1 MVNSNANAIGI
12 IFPNSYDNLVP
23 ELAGDRLMA
32 SIPFAGRYRIIDFLL
47 SSLANCGISNISIVV
62 RENYHSLMDHLGSG
76 REWDLLRKNGGLSIF
91 PPYAEKN
98 MKVYSGRVE
107 ALESILQFLKNKKE
121 KYVIM
126 TDANIAVDFDF
137 NDMLRAHIESGADV
151 TVAYTEQEIPAEL
164 IHAGVHGDMYYTLK
178 LEDGRVKRIFMN
190 SEESGKQNLSMNI
203 YIMEREA
210 LIEKIHAAFVR
221 GYSYFER
228 DILAPR
234 LEKYNI
240 RGYKYDGYYAR
251 ICGLKSYFDENMKL
265 LDDENLDALF
275 TGGQIYTKIRDDNP
289 TRYINGCKTKNN
301 LVADGCVIE
310 GDVENCVLFRGVK
323 IAKGAKIRNSVLM
336 QDTVV
341 KAGARLDYVVTDK
354 NVTIE
359 VGQELKGTD
368 TQPFYVAKGHTVLR

>member
-234 LEKYNI
+234 LEKYNV
-240 RGYKYDGYYAR
+240 RAYKYEGYYAR

-265 LDDENLDALF
+265 LDDENLEALF
-275 TGGQIYTKIRDDNP
+275 TGGPVYTKIRDDNP
-289 TRYINGCKTKNN
+289 TRYITGCKAKKN

-310 GDVENCVLFRGVK
+310 GDVENCILFRGVK
-323 IAKGAKIRNSVLM
+323 IEKGAKIRNSVLM

-341 KAGARLDYVVTDK
+341 KAGGRLDYVVTDK

-368 TQPFYVAKGHTVLR
+368 TQPFYVAKGHTV

>member
-47 SSLANCGISNISIVV
+47 SSLANCGISNIAIMV

-76 REWDLLRKNGGLSIF
+76 RAWDLLRKNGGLSIF

-107 ALESILQFLKNKKE
+107 ALESILPYLKSKKE

-126 TDANIAVDFDF
+126 MDANIAVDFDF
-137 NDMLRAHIESGADV
+137 NAMLAEHIESGADV

-164 IHAGVHGDMYYTLK
+164 IRAGVHGDMYYTLK
-178 LEDGRVKRIFMN
+178 LDDGRVRRIFMN
-190 SEESGKQNLSMNI
+190 SEMCGKQNLSMNI
-203 YIMEREA
+203 YIMDREA
-210 LIEKIHAAFVR
+210 LIDKIHAAFVR
-221 GYSYFER
+221 GSSYFER

-341 KAGARLDYVVTDK
+341 NAGARLDYVVTDK

-368 TQPFYVAKGHTVLR
+368 TQPFYVAKGHTV

>member
-47 SSLANCGISNISIVV
+47 SSLANCGISNIAIVV

-107 ALESILQFLKNKKE
+107 ALESILPYLKSKKE

-126 TDANIAVDFDF
+126 MDANIAVDFDF
-137 NDMLRAHIESGADV
+137 NAMLAEHIESGADV

-164 IHAGVHGDMYYTLK
+164 IRAGAHGDMYYTLK
-178 LEDGRVKRIFMN
+178 LDDGRVRRIFMN
-190 SEESGKQNLSMNI
+190 SEMCGKQNLAMNI
-203 YIMEREA
+203 YIMDREA
-210 LIEKIHAAFVR
+210 LIDKIHAAFVR
-221 GYSYFER
+221 GSSCFER

-341 KAGARLDYVVTDK
+341 NAGARLDYVVTDK

-368 TQPFYVAKGHTVLR
+368 TQPFYVAKGHTV

>member
-47 SSLANCGISNISIVV
+47 SSLANCGISNIAIVV
-62 RENYHSLMDHLGSG
+62 REKYHSLMDHLGSG
-76 REWDLLRKNGGLSIF
+76 RAWDLLRKNGGLSIF

-107 ALESILQFLKNKKE
+107 ALESILPYLKSKKE

-126 TDANIAVDFDF
+126 MDANIAVDFDF
-137 NDMLRAHIESGADV
+137 NAMLAEHIESGADV

-164 IHAGVHGDMYYTLK
+164 IRAGSHGDMYYTLK
-178 LEDGRVKRIFMN
+178 LDDGRVRRIFMN
-190 SEESGKQNLSMNI
+190 SEMCGKQNLSMNI
-203 YIMEREA
+203 YIMDREA
-210 LIEKIHAAFVR
+210 LIDKIHAAFVR

-265 LDDENLDALF
+265 LDDENLNALF

-368 TQPFYVAKGHTVLR
+368 TQPFYVAKGHTV

>member
-47 SSLANCGISNISIVV
+47 SSLANCGISNIAIVV
-62 RENYHSLMDHLGSG
+62 RENHHSLMDHLGSG

-107 ALESILQFLKNKKE
+107 ALESILPYLKSKKE

-126 TDANIAVDFDF
+126 MDANIAVDFDF
-137 NDMLRAHIESGADV
+137 NAMLAEHIESGADV

-164 IHAGVHGDMYYTLK
+164 IRAGSHGDMYYTLK
-178 LEDGRVKRIFMN
+178 LDDGRVRRIFMN
-190 SEESGKQNLSMNI
+190 SEMCGKQNLAMNI
-203 YIMEREA
+203 YIMDREA
-210 LIEKIHAAFVR
+210 LIDKIHAAFVR
-221 GYSYFER
+221 GSSCFER

-341 KAGARLDYVVTDK
+341 KAGGRLDYVVTDK

-368 TQPFYVAKGHTVLR
+368 TQPFYVAKGHTV

>member
-47 SSLANCGISNISIVV
+47 SSLANCGISNIAIVV

-76 REWDLLRKNGGLSIF
+76 RAWDLLRKNGGLSIF

-98 MKVYSGRVE
+98 MKVYSGHVE
-107 ALESILQFLKNKKE
+107 ALESILPYLRSKKE

-126 TDANIAVDFDF
+126 MDANIAVDFDF
-137 NDMLRAHIESGADV
+137 NAMLAEHIESGADV

-164 IHAGVHGDMYYTLK
+164 IRAGSHGDMYYTLK
-178 LEDGRVKRIFMN
+178 LDEGRVRRIFMN
-190 SEESGKQNLSMNI
+190 SEMCGKQNLSMNI
-203 YIMEREA
+203 YIMDREA
-210 LIEKIHAAFVR
+210 LIDKIHAAFVR
-221 GYSYFER
+221 GYSCFER

-265 LDDENLDALF
+265 LDDENLDTLF

-341 KAGARLDYVVTDK
+341 NAGARLDYVVTDK

-368 TQPFYVAKGHTVLR
+368 TQPFYVAKGHTV

>member
-47 SSLANCGISNISIVV
+47 SSLANCGISNIAIVV

-76 REWDLLRKNGGLSIF
+76 RAWDLLRKNGGLSIF

-107 ALESILQFLKNKKE
+107 ALDSILPYLKSKKE

-126 TDANIAVDFDF
+126 MDANIAVDFDF
-137 NDMLRAHIESGADV
+137 NAMLAEHIESGADV

-164 IHAGVHGDMYYTLK
+164 IRAGSHGDMYYTLK
-178 LEDGRVKRIFMN
+178 LDDGRVRRIFMN
-190 SEESGKQNLSMNI
+190 SEMCGKQNLSMNI
-203 YIMEREA
+203 YIMDREA
-210 LIEKIHAAFVR
+210 LIDKIHAAFVR
-221 GYSYFER
+221 GSSCFER

-240 RGYKYDGYYAR
+240 RGYKYDGYYAG

-341 KAGARLDYVVTDK
+341 NAGARLDYVVTDK

-368 TQPFYVAKGHTVLR
+368 TQPFYVAKGHTV

>member
-47 SSLANCGISNISIVV
+47 SSLANCGISNIAIVV

-76 REWDLLRKNGGLSIF
+76 RAWDLLRKNGGLSIF

-107 ALESILQFLKNKKE
+107 ALESILPYLKCKKE

-126 TDANIAVDFDF
+126 MDANIAVDFDF
-137 NDMLRAHIESGADV
+137 NAMLAEHIESGADV

-164 IHAGVHGDMYYTLK
+164 IRAGVHGDMYYTLK
-178 LEDGRVKRIFMN
+178 LDDGRVRRIFMN
-190 SEESGKQNLSMNI
+190 SEMCGKQNLSMNI
-203 YIMEREA
+203 YIMDREA
-210 LIEKIHAAFVR
+210 LIDKIHAAFVR

-289 TRYINGCKTKNN
+289 TRYNNGCKTKNN

-341 KAGARLDYVVTDK
+341 NAGARLDYVVTDK

-368 TQPFYVAKGHTVLR
+368 TQPFYVAKGHTV

>member
-47 SSLANCGISNISIVV
+47 SSLANCGISNIAIVV

-76 REWDLLRKNGGLSIF
+76 RAWDLLRKNGGLSIF

-107 ALESILQFLKNKKE
+107 ALESILPYLRSKKE

-126 TDANIAVDFDF
+126 MDANIAVDFDF
-137 NDMLRAHIESGADV
+137 NAMLAEHIESGADV

-164 IHAGVHGDMYYTLK
+164 IRAGSHGDMYYTLK
-178 LEDGRVKRIFMN
+178 LDEGRVRRIFMN
-190 SEESGKQNLSMNI
+190 SEMCGKQNLSMNI
-203 YIMEREA
+203 YIMDREA
-210 LIEKIHAAFVR
+210 LIDKIHAAFVR
-221 GYSYFER
+221 GSSCFER

-323 IAKGAKIRNSVLM
+323 IAKGAKIRNSALM

-341 KAGARLDYVVTDK
+341 NAGARLDYVVTDK

-368 TQPFYVAKGHTVLR
+368 TQPFYVAKGHTV

>member
-47 SSLANCGISNISIVV
+47 SSLANCGISNIAIVV

-76 REWDLLRKNGGLSIF
+76 RAWDLLRKNGGLSIF

-107 ALESILQFLKNKKE
+107 ALDSILPYLKSKKE

-126 TDANIAVDFDF
+126 MDANIAVDFDF
-137 NDMLRAHIESGADV
+137 NAMLAEHIESGADV

-164 IHAGVHGDMYYTLK
+164 IRAGVHGDMYYTLK
-178 LEDGRVKRIFMN
+178 LDDGRVRRIFMN
-190 SEESGKQNLSMNI
+190 SEMCGKQNLSMNI
-203 YIMEREA
+203 YIMDREA
-210 LIEKIHAAFVR
+210 LIDKIHAAFVR
-221 GYSYFER
+221 GSSCFER

-341 KAGARLDYVVTDK
+341 NAGARLDYVVTDK

-368 TQPFYVAKGHTVLR
+368 TQPFYVAKGHTV

>member
-47 SSLANCGISNISIVV
+47 SSLANCGISNIAIVV

-107 ALESILQFLKNKKE
+107 ALESILPYLRSKKE

-126 TDANIAVDFDF
+126 MDANIAVDFDF
-137 NDMLRAHIESGADV
+137 NAMLAEHIESGADV

-164 IHAGVHGDMYYTLK
+164 IRAGSHGDMYYTLK
-178 LEDGRVKRIFMN
+178 LDDGRVRRIFMN
-190 SEESGKQNLSMNI
+190 SEMCGKQNLSMNI
-203 YIMEREA
+203 YIMDREA
-210 LIEKIHAAFVR
+210 LIDKIHAAFVR
-221 GYSYFER
+221 GSSCFER

-341 KAGARLDYVVTDK
+341 NAGARLDYVVTDK

-368 TQPFYVAKGHTVLR
+368 TQPFYVAKGHTV

>member
-47 SSLANCGISNISIVV
+47 SSLANCGISNIAIVV

-76 REWDLLRKNGGLSIF
+76 RAWDLLRKNGGLSIF

-107 ALESILQFLKNKKE
+107 ALESILPYLKCKKE

-126 TDANIAVDFDF
+126 MDANIAVDFDF
-137 NDMLRAHIESGADV
+137 NAMLAEHIESGADV

-164 IHAGVHGDMYYTLK
+164 IRAGVHGDMYYTLK
-178 LEDGRVKRIFMN
+178 LDDGRVRRIFMN
-190 SEESGKQNLSMNI
+190 SEMCGKQNLSMNI
-203 YIMEREA
+203 YIMDREA
-210 LIEKIHAAFVR
+210 LIDKIHAAFVR

-310 GDVENCVLFRGVK
+310 GDVGNCVLFRGVK

-341 KAGARLDYVVTDK
+341 NAGARLDYVVTDK

-368 TQPFYVAKGHTVLR
+368 TQPFYVAKGHTV

>member
-47 SSLANCGISNISIVV
+47 SSLANCGISNIAIVV

-107 ALESILQFLKNKKE
+107 ALESILPYLKSKKE

-126 TDANIAVDFDF
+126 MDANIAVDFDF
-137 NDMLRAHIESGADV
+137 NAMLAEHIESGADV

-164 IHAGVHGDMYYTLK
+164 IRAGAHGDMYYTLK
-178 LEDGRVKRIFMN
+178 LDDGRVRRIFMN
-190 SEESGKQNLSMNI
+190 SEMCGKQNLAMNI
-203 YIMEREA
+203 YIIDREA
-210 LIEKIHAAFVR
+210 LIDKIHAAFVR

-275 TGGQIYTKIRDDNP
+275 TSTQIYTKIRDDNP

-368 TQPFYVAKGHTVLR
+368 TQPFYVAKGHTV

>member
-47 SSLANCGISNISIVV
+47 SSLANCGISNIAIVV

-107 ALESILQFLKNKKE
+107 ALESILPYLKSKKE

-126 TDANIAVDFDF
+126 MDANIAVDFDF
-137 NDMLRAHIESGADV
+137 NAMLAEHIESGVDV

-164 IHAGVHGDMYYTLK
+164 IRAGSHGDMYYTLK
-178 LEDGRVKRIFMN
+178 LDDGRVRRIFMN
-190 SEESGKQNLSMNI
+190 SEMCGKQNLSMNI
-203 YIMEREA
+203 YIMDREA
-210 LIEKIHAAFVR
+210 LIDKIHAAFVR
-221 GYSYFER
+221 GSSCFER

-341 KAGARLDYVVTDK
+341 NAGARLDYVVTDK

-368 TQPFYVAKGHTVLR
+368 TQPFYVAKGHTV

>member
-1 MVNSNANAIGI
+1 MLRQNTNALGI
-12 IFPNSYDNLVP
+12 IFPNSYDNTVP
-23 ELAGDRLMA
+23 ELVTERAMA
-32 SIPFAGRYRIIDFLL
+32 SIPFAGRYRMVDFVL
-47 SSLANCGISNISIVV
+47 SSMANCGISNVSIVV
-62 RENYHSLMDHLGSG
+62 RKNYHSLMDHLGSG
-76 REWDLLRKNGGLSIF
+76 RAWDLLRKNGGLSIF

-107 ALESILQFLKNKKE
+107 ALESILPYLKCKKE

-126 TDANIAVDFDF
+126 MDANIAVDFDF
-137 NDMLRAHIESGADV
+137 NAMLAEHIESGADV

-164 IHAGVHGDMYYTLK
+164 IRAGVHGDMYYTLK
-178 LEDGRVKRIFMN
+178 LDDGRVRRIFMN
-190 SEESGKQNLSMNI
+190 SEMCGKQNLSMNI
-203 YIMEREA
+203 YIMDREA
-210 LIEKIHAAFVR
+210 LIDKIHAAFVR
-221 GYSYFER
+221 GYSCFER

-341 KAGARLDYVVTDK
+341 NAGARLDYVVTDK

-368 TQPFYVAKGHTVLR
+368 TQPFYVAKGHTV

>member
-47 SSLANCGISNISIVV
+47 SSLANCGISNIAIVV

-107 ALESILQFLKNKKE
+107 ALESILPYLKSKKE

-126 TDANIAVDFDF
+126 MDANIAVDFDF
-137 NDMLRAHIESGADV
+137 NAMLAEHIESGADV

-164 IHAGVHGDMYYTLK
+164 IRAGSHGDMYYTLK
-178 LEDGRVKRIFMN
+178 LDDGRVRRIFMN
-190 SEESGKQNLSMNI
+190 SEMCGKQNLSMNI
-203 YIMEREA
+203 YIMDREA
-210 LIEKIHAAFVR
+210 LIDKIQAAFVR
-221 GYSYFER
+221 GSSCFER

-341 KAGARLDYVVTDK
+341 NAGARLDYVVTDK

-368 TQPFYVAKGHTVLR
+368 TQPFYVAKGHTV

>member
-47 SSLANCGISNISIVV
+47 SSLANCGISNIAIVV

-76 REWDLLRKNGGLSIF
+76 RAWDLLRKNGGLSIF

-107 ALESILQFLKNKKE
+107 ALESILPYLKSKKE

-126 TDANIAVDFDF
+126 MDANIAVDFDF
-137 NDMLRAHIESGADV
+137 NAMLAEHIESGADV

-164 IHAGVHGDMYYTLK
+164 IRAGSHGDMYYTLK
-178 LEDGRVKRIFMN
+178 LDDGRVRRIFMN
-190 SEESGKQNLSMNI
+190 SEMCGKQNLSMNI
-203 YIMEREA
+203 YIMDREA
-210 LIEKIHAAFVR
+210 LIDKIHAALVR

-341 KAGARLDYVVTDK
+341 NAGARLDYVVTDK

-368 TQPFYVAKGHTVLR
+368 TQPFYVAKGHTV

>member
-47 SSLANCGISNISIVV
+47 SSLANCGISNIAIVV

-76 REWDLLRKNGGLSIF
+76 RAWDLLRKNGGLSIF

-107 ALESILQFLKNKKE
+107 ALESILPYLKSKKE

-126 TDANIAVDFDF
+126 MDANIAVDFDF
-137 NDMLRAHIESGADV
+137 NAMLAEHIESGADV

-164 IHAGVHGDMYYTLK
+164 IRAGSHGDMYYTLK
-178 LEDGRVKRIFMN
+178 LDDGRVRRIFMN
-190 SEESGKQNLSMNI
+190 SEMCGKQNLSMNI
-203 YIMEREA
+203 YIMDREA
-210 LIEKIHAAFVR
+210 LIDKIHAAFVR
-221 GYSYFER
+221 GSSCFER

-251 ICGLKSYFDENMKL
+251 IFGLKSYFDENMKL

-341 KAGARLDYVVTDK
+341 NAGARLDYVVTDK

-368 TQPFYVAKGHTVLR
+368 TQPFYVAKGHTV

>member
-47 SSLANCGISNISIVV
+47 SSLANCGISNIAIVV

-76 REWDLLRKNGGLSIF
+76 RAWDLLRKNGGLSIF

-107 ALESILQFLKNKKE
+107 ALESILPYLRSKKE

-126 TDANIAVDFDF
+126 MDANIAVDFDF
-137 NDMLRAHIESGADV
+137 NAMLAEHIESGADV

-164 IHAGVHGDMYYTLK
+164 IRAGSHGDMYYTLK
-178 LEDGRVKRIFMN
+178 LDEGRVRRIFMN
-190 SEESGKQNLSMNI
+190 SEMCGKQTLSMNI
-203 YIMEREA
+203 YIMDREA
-210 LIEKIHAAFVR
+210 LIDKIHAAFVR
-221 GYSYFER
+221 GSSCFER

-341 KAGARLDYVVTDK
+341 NAGARLDYVVTDK

-368 TQPFYVAKGHTVLR
+368 TQPFYVAKGHTV

>member
-47 SSLANCGISNISIVV
+47 SSLANCGISNIAIVV

-107 ALESILQFLKNKKE
+107 ALESILPYLKSKKE

-126 TDANIAVDFDF
+126 MDANIAVDFDF
-137 NDMLRAHIESGADV
+137 NAMLAEHIESGADV

-164 IHAGVHGDMYYTLK
+164 IRAGAHGDMYYTLK
-178 LEDGRVKRIFMN
+178 LDDGRVRRIFMN
-190 SEESGKQNLSMNI
+190 SEMCGKQNLAMNI
-203 YIMEREA
+203 YIMDREA
-210 LIEKIHAAFVR
+210 LIDKIHAAFVR
-221 GYSYFER
+221 GSSCFER

-368 TQPFYVAKGHTVLR
+368 TQPFYVAKGRTV

>member
-47 SSLANCGISNISIVV
+47 SSLANCGISNIAIVV

-107 ALESILQFLKNKKE
+107 ALESILPYLKSKKE

-126 TDANIAVDFDF
+126 MDANIAVDFDF
-137 NDMLRAHIESGADV
+137 NAMLAEHIESGADV

-164 IHAGVHGDMYYTLK
+164 IRAGSHGDMYYTLK
-178 LEDGRVKRIFMN
+178 LDDGRVRRIFMN
-190 SEESGKQNLSMNI
+190 SEMCGKQNLAMNI
-203 YIMEREA
+203 YIIDREA
-210 LIEKIHAAFVR
+210 LIDKIHAAFVR

-341 KAGARLDYVVTDK
+341 NAGARLDYVVTDK

-368 TQPFYVAKGHTVLR
+368 TQPFYVAKGHTV

>member
-47 SSLANCGISNISIVV
+47 SSLANCGISNIAIVV

-76 REWDLLRKNGGLSIF
+76 RAWDLLRKNGGLSIF

-107 ALESILQFLKNKKE
+107 ALESILPYLKCKKE

-126 TDANIAVDFDF
+126 MDANIAVDFDF
-137 NDMLRAHIESGADV
+137 NAMLAEHIESGADV

-164 IHAGVHGDMYYTLK
+164 IRAGVHGDMYYTLK
-178 LEDGRVKRIFMN
+178 LDDGRVRRIFMN
-190 SEESGKQNLSMNI
+190 SEMCGKQNLSMNI
-203 YIMEREA
+203 YIMDREA
-210 LIEKIHAAFVR
+210 LIDKIHAAFVR
-221 GYSYFER
+221 GYSYFES

-341 KAGARLDYVVTDK
+341 NAGARLDYVVTDK

-368 TQPFYVAKGHTVLR
+368 TQPFYVAKGHTV

>member
-47 SSLANCGISNISIVV
+47 SSMANCGISDIAIVV

-98 MKVYSGRVE
+98 MKVYSGRVQ
-107 ALESILQFLKNKKE
+107 ALESILPFLKNKKE

-137 NDMLRAHIESGADV
+137 GAMLQEHIESGADV
-151 TVAYTEQEIPAEL
+151 SIAYTEQEIPEEL
-164 IHAGVHGDMYYTLK
+164 IRAGVHEDMYYTLCLK
-178 LEDGRVKRIFMN
+178 DGRVRRIFMN
-190 SEESGKQNLSMNI
+190 SEEPGIQNLSMNI

-210 LIEKIHAAFVR
+210 LIEKIHGAFVR

-323 IAKGAKIRNSVLM
+323 IAKGAKIRNCVLM

-368 TQPFYVAKGHTVLR
+368 TQPFYVAKGHTV

>member
-47 SSLANCGISNISIVV
+47 SSLANCGISNIAIVV

-76 REWDLLRKNGGLSIF
+76 RAWDLLRKNGGLSIF

-107 ALESILQFLKNKKE
+107 ALESILPYLKCKKE

-126 TDANIAVDFDF
+126 MDANIAVDFDF
-137 NDMLRAHIESGADV
+137 NAMLAEHIESGADV

-164 IHAGVHGDMYYTLK
+164 IRAGSHGDMYYTLK
-178 LEDGRVKRIFMN
+178 LDEGRVRRIFMN
-190 SEESGKQNLSMNI
+190 SEMCGKQNLSMNI
-203 YIMEREA
+203 YIMDREA
-210 LIEKIHAAFVR
+210 LIDKIHAAFVR
-221 GYSYFER
+221 GSSCFER

-341 KAGARLDYVVTDK
+341 NAGARLDYVVTDK

-368 TQPFYVAKGHTVLR
+368 TQPFYVAKGHTV

>member
-47 SSLANCGISNISIVV
+47 SSLANCGISNIAIVV

-76 REWDLLRKNGGLSIF
+76 RAWDLLRKNGGLSIF

-107 ALESILQFLKNKKE
+107 ALESILPYLKSKKE

-126 TDANIAVDFDF
+126 MDANIAVDFDF
-137 NDMLRAHIESGADV
+137 NAMLAEHIESGADV

-164 IHAGVHGDMYYTLK
+164 IRAGCHGDMYYTLK
-178 LEDGRVKRIFMN
+178 LDDGRVRRIFMN
-190 SEESGKQNLSMNI
+190 SEMCGKQNLSMNI
-203 YIMEREA
+203 YIMDREA
-210 LIEKIHAAFVR
+210 LIDKIHAAFVR

-265 LDDENLDALF
+265 LDDENLNALF

-368 TQPFYVAKGHTVLR
+368 TQPFYVAKGHTD

>member
-47 SSLANCGISNISIVV
+47 SSLANCGISNIAIVV

-76 REWDLLRKNGGLSIF
+76 RAWDLLRKNGGLSIF

-107 ALESILQFLKNKKE
+107 ALESILPYLKSKKE

-126 TDANIAVDFDF
+126 MDANIAVDFDF
-137 NDMLRAHIESGADV
+137 NAMLAEHIESGADV

-164 IHAGVHGDMYYTLK
+164 IRAGSHGDMYYTLK
-178 LEDGRVKRIFMN
+178 LDDGRVRRIFMN
-190 SEESGKQNLSMNI
+190 SEMCGKQNLSMNI
-203 YIMEREA
+203 YIMDREA
-210 LIEKIHAAFVR
+210 LIDKIHAAFVR

-265 LDDENLDALF
+265 LDDENLNALF

-341 KAGARLDYVVTDK
+341 NAGARLDYVVTDK

-368 TQPFYVAKGHTVLR
+368 TQPFYVAKGHTV

>member
-47 SSLANCGISNISIVV
+47 SSLANCGISNIAIVV

-107 ALESILQFLKNKKE
+107 ALESILPYLKSKKE

-126 TDANIAVDFDF
+126 MDANIAVDFDF
-137 NDMLRAHIESGADV
+137 NAMLAEHIESGADV

-164 IHAGVHGDMYYTLK
+164 IRAGAHGDMYYTLK
-178 LEDGRVKRIFMN
+178 LDDGRVRRIFMN
-190 SEESGKQNLSMNI
+190 SEMCGKQNLAMNI
-203 YIMEREA
+203 YIMDREA
-210 LIEKIHAAFVR
+210 LIDKIHAAFVR
-221 GYSYFER
+221 GSSCFER

-265 LDDENLDALF
+265 LDDENLDEQS
-275 TGGQIYTKIRDDNP
+275 TSSQIYTKIRDDNP

-341 KAGARLDYVVTDK
+341 NAGARLDYVVTDK

-359 VGQELKGTD
+359 VCQELKGTD
-368 TQPFYVAKGHTVLR
+368 TQPFYVAKGHTV

>member
-47 SSLANCGISNISIVV
+47 SSLANCGISNIAIVV

-107 ALESILQFLKNKKE
+107 ALESILPYLRSKKE

-126 TDANIAVDFDF
+126 MDANIAVDFDF
-137 NDMLRAHIESGADV
+137 NAMLAEHIESGADV

-164 IHAGVHGDMYYTLK
+164 IRAGSHGDMYYTLK
-178 LEDGRVKRIFMN
+178 LDEGRVRRIFMN
-190 SEESGKQNLSMNI
+190 SEMCGKQNLSMNI
-203 YIMEREA
+203 YIMDREA
-210 LIEKIHAAFVR
+210 LIDKIHAAFVR
-221 GYSYFER
+221 GSSCFER

-265 LDDENLDALF
+265 LNDENLDALF

-341 KAGARLDYVVTDK
+341 NAGARLDYVVTDK

-368 TQPFYVAKGHTVLR
+368 TQPFYVAKGHTV

>member
-47 SSLANCGISNISIVV
+47 SSLANCGISNIAIVV

-76 REWDLLRKNGGLSIF
+76 RAWDLLRKNGGLSIF

-107 ALESILQFLKNKKE
+107 ALESILPYLKSKKE

-126 TDANIAVDFDF
+126 MDANIAVDFDF
-137 NDMLRAHIESGADV
+137 NAMLAEHIESGADV

-164 IHAGVHGDMYYTLK
+164 IRAGSHGDMYYTLK
-178 LEDGRVKRIFMN
+178 LDDGRVRRIFMN
-190 SEESGKQNLSMNI
+190 SEMCGKQNLSMNI
-203 YIMEREA
+203 YIMDREA
-210 LIEKIHAAFVR
+210 LIDKIYAAFVR

-341 KAGARLDYVVTDK
+341 NAGARLDYVVTDK

-368 TQPFYVAKGHTVLR
+368 TQPFYVAKGHTV

>member
-47 SSLANCGISNISIVV
+47 SSLANCGISNIAIVV

-76 REWDLLRKNGGLSIF
+76 RAWDLLRKNGGLSIF

-107 ALESILQFLKNKKE
+107 ALESILPYLKSKKE

-126 TDANIAVDFDF
+126 MDANIAVDFDF
-137 NDMLRAHIESGADV
+137 NAMLAEHIESGADV

-164 IHAGVHGDMYYTLK
+164 IRAGSHGDMYYTLK
-178 LEDGRVKRIFMN
+178 LDDGRVRRIFMN
-190 SEESGKQNLSMNI
+190 SEMCGKQNLSMNI
-203 YIMEREA
+203 YIMDREA
-210 LIEKIHAAFVR
+210 LIDKIHAAFVR
-221 GYSYFER
+221 GYSCFER

-359 VGQELKGTD
+359 VGQELKGPD
-368 TQPFYVAKGHTVLR
+368 TQPFYVAKGHTV